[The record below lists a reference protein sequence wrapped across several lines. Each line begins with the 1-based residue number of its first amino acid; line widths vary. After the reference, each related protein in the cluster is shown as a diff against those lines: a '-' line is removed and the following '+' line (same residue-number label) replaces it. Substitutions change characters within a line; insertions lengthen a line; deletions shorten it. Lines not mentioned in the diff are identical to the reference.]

1 MTKGMQKLSGGW
13 STWRWLSGAN
23 AKQRQW
29 FLGIVKNRDGY
40 AAWST
45 HMARGLQDETFL
57 LAFERESDPWQ
68 RAKMVGEKI
77 SALRKSF
84 LAMSDDQRAELA
96 KQGETELRTGLE
108 LLGRDKKTIEDL
120 IQVVDPPAQ

>member
-1 MTKGMQKLSGGW
+1 MSGGW

-45 HMARGLQDETFL
+45 HMAKGLQEQTFL

-84 LAMSDDQRAELA
+84 LAMTDDQRAELA